1 MMSHDE
7 QFESSEHAT
16 EIAAVLSDAHKPN
29 ADVKSIWSRAS
40 NLGQRLSSDDRA
52 KLVDGLY
59 ALFGRSTS
67 RP

>member
-1 MMSHDE
+1 MTP
-7 QFESSEHAT
+7 EHVN
-16 EIAAVLSDAHKPN
+16 EVAAILADANKPD
-29 ADVKSIWSRAS
+29 ADAKAIWARAS
-40 NLGQRLSSDDRA
+40 NLGQRLSGDDRD